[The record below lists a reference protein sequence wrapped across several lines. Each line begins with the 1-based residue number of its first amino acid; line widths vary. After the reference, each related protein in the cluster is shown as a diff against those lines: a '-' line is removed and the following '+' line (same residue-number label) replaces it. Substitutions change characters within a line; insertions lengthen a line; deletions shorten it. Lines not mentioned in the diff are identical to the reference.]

1 MSDAAT
7 AFRAILRQDLPS
19 FIRKS
24 FATVAPA
31 IPYLENWH
39 IQAMAWHLEEVYA
52 GRIKRLIISV
62 PPRHLKSISASVAFP
77 AWVLGKDPTR
87 RIISVSYAQDIA
99 RKHALDFR
107 SVMDATWYRKTF
119 RGTRIDPRKNTELE
133 IMTTDRGF
141 RLTTSVGG
149 TLTGRGGN
157 LIIIDD
163 PLKPIEAMSETARAG
178 VNQWYDNTLYSRLDN
193 KAEDRIVIVMQRLHV
208 DDLVGHVL
216 GQEDWVHLKLP
227 ATAEVDEK
235 VRVGPNK
242 YFERHA
248 GELLHPERE
257 PREALDKIKATLGS
271 YNFSAQYQ
279 QAPAPPGGA
288 LIKWNWFGRYRET
301 PQRQHGDCIVQSWD
315 TASKTA
321 DSNDYSVCTTW
332 LVRGKNYYLIDVL
345 RKRLEY
351 PDLKRQIIAQAERHE
366 TGTVLIEDAGS
377 GTHLIQDLDGE
388 GELRPIAIHPKGD
401 KLTRMVA
408 HTAILEAGYVHLPES
423 AGWLPDFETEM
434 LLFPHGR
441 HDDQVDS
448 VSQFLTRETQPQPEP
463 RIRFL

>member
-24 FATVAPA
+24 FATVAPT
-31 IPYLENWH
+31 IPYLDNWH

-77 AWVLGKDPTR
+77 AWVLDKDPTR

-99 RKHALDFR
+99 RKHALDCR
-107 SVMDATWYRKTF
+107 SVMEATWYQNTF

-133 IMTTDRGF
+133 IMTTSRGF

-193 KAEDRIVIVMQRLHV
+193 KTDDCIVIVMQRLHI

-216 GQEDWVHLKLP
+216 EQEDWIHLKLP
-227 ATAEVDEK
+227 ATAEANEK
-235 VRVGPNK
+235 VQVGPNK
-242 YFERHA
+242 HYCRHA

-257 PREALDKIKATLGS
+257 PQEALDGIKTTLGS

-279 QAPAPPGGA
+279 QEPTPPGGT
-288 LIKWNWFGRYRET
+288 LIKWDWFGRYCET
-301 PQRQHGDCIVQSWD
+301 PQRQRGDQIVQSWD

-351 PDLKRQIIAQAERHE
+351 PDLKRRIIAQAERYE
-366 TGTVLIEDAGS
+366 TDTVLIEDAGS
-377 GTHLIQDLDGE
+377 GTHLIQELRRE
-388 GELRPIAIHPKGD
+388 GNLRPIAIKPKGD
-401 KLTRMVA
+401 KLTRMEA

-423 AGWLPDFETEM
+423 AGWLSDFQTEM
-434 LLFPHGR
+434 LLFPRGS

-448 VSQFLTRETQPQPEP
+448 VSQFLTWVTRPQPQP